1 MGVDIASAPVGG
13 TTTRAM
19 RRALAAATRDATRRG
34 ADATR
39 ARRASASRARDGE
52 GFWRRSDDD
61 GGFHDAMPRAPTWST
76 TALAGDE
83 REREDDDARDDEL
96 GRAAA
101 LAATGMGEGRARE
114 AFARDV
120 AGALR
125 FARALERV
133 RADGVERMWTTAH
146 GDGLRMRFDGVA
158 RVDGEAGEREAAAAP
173 RERLLREA
181 KYARGEY
188 YVAPRSRAVE

>member
-1 MGVDIASAPVGG
+1 MIS
-13 TTTRAM
+13 
-19 RRALAAATRDATRRG
+19 
-34 ADATR
+34 
-39 ARRASASRARDGE
+39 
-52 GFWRRSDDD
+52 
-61 GGFHDAMPRAPTWST
+61 AMPRAPTWST
-76 TALAGDE
+76 AALAGDDE
-83 REREDDDARDDEL
+83 EDDDGEDARDAEL
-96 GRAAA
+96 RRAAA
-101 LAATGMGEGRARE
+101 LGATGMGEGEARE

-158 RVDGEAGEREAAAAP
+158 RGGGEAGEREAAAAP

>member
-1 MGVDIASAPVGG
+1 
-13 TTTRAM
+13 
-19 RRALAAATRDATRRG
+19 
-34 ADATR
+34 
-39 ARRASASRARDGE
+39 
-52 GFWRRSDDD
+52 
-61 GGFHDAMPRAPTWST
+61 MPRAPTWST
-76 TALAGDE
+76 AALAGDE

-158 RVDGEAGEREAAAAP
+158 RVDGEAGER
-173 RERLLREA
+173 
-181 KYARGEY
+181 
-188 YVAPRSRAVE
+188 